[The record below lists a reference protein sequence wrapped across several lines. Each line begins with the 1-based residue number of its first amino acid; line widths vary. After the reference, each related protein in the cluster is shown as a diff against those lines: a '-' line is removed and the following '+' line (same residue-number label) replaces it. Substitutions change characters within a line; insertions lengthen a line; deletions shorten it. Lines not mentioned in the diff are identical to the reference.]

1 MYVHNIMCKCVHT
14 GIVLLC
20 GCIAKICCGVVILQ
34 QSQCSERCSSRGS
47 VLASSFIE
55 YVSSVLQSICPYLC
69 RLNQSC
75 DLLADPLHKTLT
87 CVCDERACVS

>member
-34 QSQCSERCSSRGS
+34 QSQCSERCSSCGS

-55 YVSSVLQSICPYLC
+55 YVSSVLQSIYVHICVGSINIVIYLQI
-69 RLNQSC
+69 RFIK
-75 DLLADPLHKTLT
+75 LLLVFVMNVL
-87 CVCDERACVS
+87 V